1 MNTPAKTSVSSEIFM
16 TLRRE
21 ILSGKFARNE
31 KFPSEQ
37 MLVRRFKVARTTVR
51 LALNRLK
58 EDGILET
65 RNGSGTYLSA
75 MANRATGRLGLII
88 PHITHGEI
96 SPQNATRFKNG
107 PIHPLFNCHS
117 RNGSSARAKPGRRQ
131 YADTRTTASAQ
142 SATIGTRFAR
152 ADASPI

>member
-1 MNTPAKTSVSSEIFM
+1 MSTQEKPSIATEIFT

-37 MLVRRFKVARTTVR
+37 MLVQRFKVARTTVR

-65 RNGSGTYLSA
+65 RNGSGTSPC
-75 MANRATGRLGLII
+75 LIYRQ
-88 PHITHGEI
+88 I
-96 SPQNATRFKNG
+96 SYSD
-107 PIHPLFNCHS
+107 L
-117 RNGSSARAKPGRRQ
+117 GSS
-131 YADTRTTASAQ
+131 S
-142 SATIGTRFAR
+142 SE
-152 ADASPI
+152 